1 MSPVLVVVPE
11 VFLESGANEG
21 FAIGDDA
28 VQEISSESPNESFS
42 HAVLPRTGQLGCYA
56 IQVQNPANELP
67 KGRTL
72 RAPGRAI
79 DGSKQVR
86 LKKRKSPWQRIQEGG
101 ALGTSCMLE
110 FLRT

>member
-11 VFLESGANEG
+11 VFLESGANDG

-42 HAVLPRTGQLGCYA
+42 HAVLPGIGQLGCYA

-67 KGRTL
+67 NRPVELIVVG
-72 RAPGRAI
+72 
-79 DGSKQVR
+79 
-86 LKKRKSPWQRIQEGG
+86 
-101 ALGTSCMLE
+101 
-110 FLRT
+110 